1 MTKSEALDILD
12 RFKDWN
18 YNQKSISLAFD
29 GVKTSADLIY
39 DARRELILKA
49 YNVLNDKEVK

>member
-29 GVKTSADLIY
+29 GVKI
-39 DARRELILKA
+39 
-49 YNVLNDKEVK
+49 